1 MGTSLKTAF
10 SMHQKTQ
17 RSVDEARLEALGDI
31 SGQLFHLQLCV
42 VAQHAEI
49 ADVQQCTCRLRQ
61 DFWSDVRTLQ
71 VLPGLVVARVGGVRE
86 LCDGVL
92 TFLHHFQEGTQCRK
106 FLLRSSAIV
115 LHDAQLEGVVHRTHE
130 LVRLRDEDHALRRP
144 FAAKFFKLGR
154 SATRQ
159 VVVHGVVV
167 VNALLH
173 DIDLGHHQRRLQ
185 VRHAHRLIRDGALV
199 LEAHVLRGCQLLVF
213 PPQLL
218 VTAGREDEEGLHLV
232 IVGEDHAAFACVHEL
247 VGLTGDRRHHP
258 EGATHPAVERAPVAV
273 GRVLQ

>member
-1 MGTSLKTAF
+1 MAGIPCDSLLFSTRKLAF
-10 SMHQKTQ
+10 
-17 RSVDEARLEALGDI
+17 DEARLEALGDI
-31 SGQLFHLQLCV
+31 CGQLLHLSLCL
-42 VAQHAEI
+42 VAQHAEV
-49 ADVQQCTCRLRQ
+49 ADVHQYARRLRQ
-61 DFWSDVRTLQ
+61 DFWSDVLTLQ
-71 VLPGLVVARVGGVRE
+71 VLPGLVVPRISGVRE
-86 LCDGVL
+86 LRDGVL
-92 TFLHHFQEGTQCRK
+92 ASLHHLQEGTQCRK
-106 FLLRSSAIV
+106 FLLCSSAII
-115 LHDAQLEGVVHRTHE
+115 LHDAHLEGVVYRTYE
-130 LVRLRDEDHALRRP
+130 LVRLWNEDHALRRP